1 MVYTNRLQK
10 LEKRGLIVRR
20 SKLEMYV
27 DILEIL
33 ARARNFAS
41 KGQMELTQLVHKIG
55 LSRRVLKERLNF
67 LIQQNLVEEQNLGEG
82 KIFYAITERG
92 LKVLYVVVPI
102 MEEARKIPA

>member
-1 MVYTNRLQK
+1 
-10 LEKRGLIVRR
+10 VRK

-27 DILEIL
+27 GILEIL

-41 KGQMELTQLVHKIG
+41 QGAMELTQLVRKTG
-55 LSRRVLKERLNF
+55 VSRKVLEQRLDF
-67 LIQQNLVEEQNLGEG
+67 LVQQNLVEEQKLSED

-102 MEEARKIPA
+102 IEEARKIPASVQASVE

>member
-1 MVYTNRLQK
+1 MRK
-10 LEKRGLIVRR
+10 
-20 SKLEMYV
+20 SKLERYV

-41 KGQMELTQLVHKIG
+41 QGPMELAKLMREAG
-55 LSRRVLKERLNF
+55 LSRRVVKQRLNF
-67 LIQQNLVEEQNLGEG
+67 LIQQNLVEEQNLGKD